1 MPRYFFLFGNEVSV
15 TPDLVGQ
22 ELRDSETAKA
32 MAAKFAAEVEY
43 SSTVEGELPHYDW
56 VEVVDED
63 ERPIVRLPVSQS
75 VREPN
80 RSA

>member
-1 MPRYFFLFGNEVSV
+1 MPRYFFLFGNDTSV

-32 MAAKFAAEVEY
+32 MAAKLAVEVEY
-43 SSTVEGELPHYDW
+43 SSTVEVELPHYDW
-56 VEVVDED
+56 FEVLDED
-63 ERPIVRLPVSQS
+63 ERPMARLPVSQA
-75 VREPN
+75 VREPS